1 MEFTRET
8 VVNAPI
14 EQAWDILGNQYTAAY
29 KWASGLK
36 YSEGEGA
43 PQFEGAVCNNRACDT
58 TTLGAIK
65 EEIRIFDPAN
75 HVLSYEVIE
84 GFPFFVKLGQNT
96 WTLTQIGN
104 ETKVSM
110 RLEMRT
116 KGIIGKVMSPMM
128 RLQMGGVLTN
138 AIEDFK
144 HYVETGRPSPR
155 KAKEIAKEA
164 KKKAA

>member
-1 MEFTRET
+1 MLFR
-8 VVNAPI
+8 
-14 EQAWDILGNQYTAAY
+14 
-29 KWASGLK
+29 S
-36 YSEGEGA
+36 
-43 PQFEGAVCNNRACDT
+43 
-58 TTLGAIK
+58 IK